1 MKTWLG
7 RGKGVRIGI
16 TVTCLIA
23 FVLFGYDQGVFGG
36 ILQNENWL
44 DQFDHPSDSKT
55 GIIVSCYNLGC
66 LAGCI
71 LNFFTADILG
81 RRKTIW
87 AAMAFVTIGAILQ
100 ASAFNIPHLVI
111 GRVITG
117 FGTGMKTSTVPMY
130 QSELCEAKYRG
141 RLIASESL
149 FVGVGIVFAYW
160 FDFGLSFAGGA
171 MAWRLPLA
179 FQIIFALVVVVL
191 VFALP
196 ESPRWLFTRGQRE
209 EAVGVMCHVFDKEA
223 TDPWILQEVNAIEQ
237 AIELE
242 SEAQVGLLD
251 CFKNDRVKTG
261 SRVLLAWGAQFMNQI
276 GGINLVVYYV
286 PSVLVQNV
294 GQTAQMAQILG
305 GCIQIMFMVG
315 AILPALALDRMG
327 RRKTMMW
334 GSFGLGVCM
343 MMVAILLS
351 QADNASNG
359 DKCATAAVAFFF
371 LYQLVFGFSMNS
383 VPWVYVPEILPL
395 KARTR
400 GTAIGISSNWMWNF
414 FIVMITPILI
424 NRTGWKA
431 YLIFM
436 ITNYLFVAIL
446 YFYFPETSNFSLED
460 IDKFFASGE
469 NPVDIARRMTKEMK
483 EGRYRHA
490 GAEVL
495 DNEKGEEQQEVDHK
509 A

>member
-1 MKTWLG
+1 MKTWLS
-7 RGKGVRIGI
+7 RGKGVRVGI
-16 TVTCLIA
+16 TICCLIA

-36 ILQNENWL
+36 ILQNEDWL
-44 DQFDHPSDSKT
+44 NQFDHPSDSKT

-66 LAGCI
+66 LTGCI
-71 LNFFTADILG
+71 INFFTADKLG
-81 RRKTIW
+81 RRMTIW
-87 AAMAFVTIGAILQ
+87 VAMALVIVGATLQ
-100 ASAFNIPHLVI
+100 ATAYNVPHLVI
-111 GRVITG
+111 GRVVTG

-160 FDFGLSFAGGA
+160 FDFGLSYAGGA

-179 FQIIFALVVVVL
+179 FQIVFALLVVVL

-196 ESPRWLFTRGQRE
+196 DSPRWLFQHGRRDD
-209 EAVGVMCHVFDKEA
+209 AIAVMCYVYDKDVNDA
-223 TDPWILQEVNAIEQ
+223 WIIEQTKAIEA

-242 SEAQVGLLD
+242 AEAQVSLVD

-261 SRVLLAWGAQFMNQI
+261 SRVMMAWGMQLMNQL

-286 PSVLVQNV
+286 PSVLVTNV
-294 GQTAQMAQILG
+294 GTTAHMAQILG

-334 GSFGLGVCM
+334 GSFGLGFCM

-351 QADNASNG
+351 QAKNASNG
-359 DKCATAAVAFFF
+359 EKCASAAVAFFF
-371 LYQLVFGFSMNS
+371 LYQLFFGFSVNC

-395 KARTR
+395 KARAR
-400 GTAIGISSNWMWNF
+400 GTAVGISSNWMWNF
-414 FIVMITPILI
+414 VIVMLTPILI
-424 NRTGWKA
+424 ERIGWKS
-431 YLIFM
+431 YLIFA
-436 ITNYLFVAIL
+436 ITNYLFVVATWW
-446 YFYFPETSNFSLED
+446 FFPETSNLDLEMVD
-460 IDKFFASGE
+460 NIFASGE
-469 NPVDIARRMTKEMK
+469 NPVTVAERMQKELK
-483 EGRYRHA
+483 EGRLRPM
-490 GAEVL
+490 GADSS
-495 DNEKGEEQQEVDHK
+495 DNEKVVEDIKG
-509 A
+509 